1 MLKLVRVAEML
12 DGASQIENKYKLKK
26 KEIYDEARL

>member
-12 DGASQIENKYKLKK
+12 DGASQVAEGTERFSNQYTGS
-26 KEIYDEARL
+26 